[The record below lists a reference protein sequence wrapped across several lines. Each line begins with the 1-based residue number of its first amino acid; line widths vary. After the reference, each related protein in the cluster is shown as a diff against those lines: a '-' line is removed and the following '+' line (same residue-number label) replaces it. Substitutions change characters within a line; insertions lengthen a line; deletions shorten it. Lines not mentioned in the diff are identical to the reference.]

1 MIAINP
7 NENNLKQVDQLI
19 HQLYQ
24 TTRVMSKMVNRSLE
38 STNIYSSEWTIL
50 RTVHDRGT
58 MTQTMLANYLN
69 IEPAAISKSL
79 RQLEGKELITRRPGS
94 DKREK
99 YIYLTEQTLK
109 HYNEWSKIVEM
120 NCRRVWNALTP
131 AEQKT
136 LSELLQKVR
145 NKFEDIN

>member
-1 MIAINP
+1 MIVINP
-7 NENNLKQVDQLI
+7 NEKNLKQVDQLI

-79 RQLEGKELITRRPGS
+79 RQLEGKDLITRRSGS

-99 YIYLTEQTLK
+99 YIYLTQQTLE
-109 HYNEWSKIVEM
+109 HYNEWSEIVEM
-120 NCRRVWNALTP
+120 NCYRVWNALSLD
-131 AEQKT
+131 EQEM
-136 LSELLQKVR
+136 LSKLLQKVR
-145 NKFEDIN
+145 DKLEDVN